1 MLYCER
7 KVMRILFFN
16 TKGEYNFMSNF
27 FRKTSTTTDSR
38 GNVITETKF
47 SYGKI
52 IALAAAVIIAAIL
65 LLRMVVTVP
74 TGYTGILTTFG
85 RVEPNT
91 IDAGVHMI
99 APWQK
104 VVKLD
109 NRAQKVNVETD
120 TFSKDI
126 QQVKVNLSV
135 NFRIDQSTAQEL
147 YKTVGVN
154 YYDSVMLPR
163 ILENVKAVVAEYSA
177 ENLVAKRGELS
188 DEILSR
194 LTDDA
199 AAYGINVI
207 SISVEDIDFTDEFT
221 DAVERKQVATQNK
234 LAAETEQAQ
243 KTMEEQ
249 AAADRAVINAKA
261 KAEQDIIAANAELE
275 VTKIQAEAALYAGEK
290 EAEMNKRIA
299 ESLTPQLIKYY
310 YIKQWKG
317 ELPKTV
323 LGESSSFMINL
334 DQ

>member
-1 MLYCER
+1 MIKFFYDEEMDEFKWGHMIGSFVALI
-7 KVMRILFFN
+7 VALIL
-16 TKGEYNFMSNF
+16 
-27 FRKTSTTTDSR
+27 
-38 GNVITETKF
+38 
-47 SYGKI
+47 
-52 IALAAAVIIAAIL
+52 ALSMIK
-65 LLRMVVTVP
+65 TVP

-85 RVEPNT
+85 KVEPNT
-91 IDAGVHMI
+91 VSAGVHVI

-104 VVKLD
+104 IVKLD
-109 NRAQKVNVETD
+109 NRTQKVSVETD

-126 QQVKVNLSV
+126 QQVKVSLAV
-135 NFRIDQSTAQEL
+135 NFCIDQATAQEL

-154 YYDSVMLPR
+154 YYESVVLPR

-188 DEILSR
+188 DEILTR

-199 AAYGINVI
+199 AAYGINII

-249 AAADRAVINAKA
+249 AAADRAVISAKA
-261 KAEQDIIAANAELE
+261 KAEQDVIAANAELE

-299 ESLTPQLIKYY
+299 ESLTPNLVKYY
-310 YIKQWKG
+310 YIKQWEG
-317 ELPKTV
+317 VLPKTV
-323 LGESSSFMINL
+323 LGEDNSFMISL
-334 DQ
+334 E

>member
-1 MLYCER
+1 MI
-7 KVMRILFFN
+7 KFFYD
-16 TKGEYNFMSNF
+16 KEMDEFKWGHMVGSF
-27 FRKTSTTTDSR
+27 
-38 GNVITETKF
+38 VVLIV
-47 SYGKI
+47 
-52 IALAAAVIIAAIL
+52 AVILAFSMIK
-65 LLRMVVTVP
+65 TVP

-85 RVEPNT
+85 KVEPNT
-91 IDAGVHMI
+91 VSAGVHVI

-104 VVKLD
+104 IVKLD
-109 NRAQKVNVETD
+109 NRTQKVSVETD

-126 QQVKVNLSV
+126 QQVKVSLAV
-135 NFRIDQSTAQEL
+135 NFCIDQTTAQEL

-154 YYDSVMLPR
+154 YYESVVLPR

-188 DEILSR
+188 DEILTR

-199 AAYGINVI
+199 AAYGINII

-249 AAADRAVINAKA
+249 AAADRAVISAKA
-261 KAEQDIIAANAELE
+261 KAEQDVIAANAELE

-299 ESLTPQLIKYY
+299 ESLTPNLVKYY
-310 YIKQWKG
+310 YIKQWEG
-317 ELPKTV
+317 VLPKTV
-323 LGESSSFMINL
+323 LGEDNSFMISL
-334 DQ
+334 E

>member
-1 MLYCER
+1 MIKFFYDEKMDEFRWGHIIGSVVALI
-7 KVMRILFFN
+7 VAIILA
-16 TKGEYNFMSNF
+16 
-27 FRKTSTTTDSR
+27 
-38 GNVITETKF
+38 F
-47 SYGKI
+47 SMIKI
-52 IALAAAVIIAAIL
+52 
-65 LLRMVVTVP
+65 VP

-85 RVEPNT
+85 KVEPNT
-91 IDAGVHMI
+91 VSAGVHVI

-104 VVKLD
+104 IVKLD
-109 NRAQKVNVETD
+109 NRTQKVSVETD

-126 QQVKVNLSV
+126 QQVKVSLAV
-135 NFRIDQSTAQEL
+135 NFCIDQATAQEL

-154 YYDSVMLPR
+154 YYESVVLPR

-188 DEILSR
+188 DEILTR

-199 AAYGINVI
+199 AAYGINII

-221 DAVERKQVATQNK
+221 DAVERKQVASQNK

-249 AAADRAVINAKA
+249 AAADRAVISAKA
-261 KAEQDIIAANAELE
+261 KAEQDVIAANAELE

-299 ESLTPQLIKYY
+299 ESLTPNLVKYY
-310 YIKQWKG
+310 YIKQWEG
-317 ELPKTV
+317 VLPKTV
-323 LGESSSFMINL
+323 LGEDNSFMISL
-334 DQ
+334 E